1 MTIVQHINHLAA
13 RIQAVI
19 RKVDSLADQLEDL
32 KNGEGGAGASRP
44 SAEDVAN
51 LRDDIKR
58 DVIKER
64 AMMEA
69 SLEHR
74 IDQQVNRLMIDR
86 DQSAVISRLE
96 KRMDD
101 VDTTLIKL
109 DARLTEFTKPSPKA
123 TARTAKASAASSG
136 PATNSLNLE
145 ATA

>member
-19 RKVDSLADQLEDL
+19 HKVDSLSDQLEEL
-32 KNGEGGAGASRP
+32 KTADGSAARSGPTAEEVAS
-44 SAEDVAN
+44 

-109 DARLTEFTKPSPKA
+109 DARLAECAKPAPRA
-123 TARTAKASAASSG
+123 TARTSKSSSSG
-136 PATNSLNLE
+136 PAPNASLNLE
-145 ATA
+145 AAA

>member
-1 MTIVQHINHLAA
+1 MATAGGQVTIVQHINHLAA

-19 RKVDSLADQLEDL
+19 HKVDSLSDQLEEL
-32 KNGEGGAGASRP
+32 KAGAGADKAGP
-44 SAEDVAN
+44 TAEDVAA

-101 VDTTLIKL
+101 ADATLVKL
-109 DARLTEFTKPSPKA
+109 DARLAEC
-123 TARTAKASAASSG
+123 AKTDGDS
-136 PATNSLNLE
+136 
-145 ATA
+145 